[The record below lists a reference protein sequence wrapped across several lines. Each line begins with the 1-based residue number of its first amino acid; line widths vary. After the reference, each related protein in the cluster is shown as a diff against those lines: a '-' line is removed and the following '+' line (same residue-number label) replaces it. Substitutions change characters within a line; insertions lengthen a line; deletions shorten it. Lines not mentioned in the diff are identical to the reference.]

1 MTATQ
6 RTEPTPHPL
15 LLDLPEQVRRD
26 LIAAAVDSV
35 RWARDW
41 SATQAADAD
50 PGIYSPQ
57 RRHSY
62 DDPGVCLA
70 RGRDAAYVHA
80 AACAASTLAHHLGI
94 DPNTL
99 PDADFPEPLSIFQP
113 AHSPEGDHS

>member
-6 RTEPTPHPL
+6 RTEPTPTPT
-15 LLDLPEQVRRD
+15 LLDIGEQHRRD
-26 LIAAAVDSV
+26 LITTVVDSV

-41 SATQAADAD
+41 SAPQAADAD

-62 DDPGVCLA
+62 TVPAVCLA

-80 AACAASTLAHHLGI
+80 AACVASVLAQQLGI

-113 AHSPEGDHS
+113 SDDREGDPS